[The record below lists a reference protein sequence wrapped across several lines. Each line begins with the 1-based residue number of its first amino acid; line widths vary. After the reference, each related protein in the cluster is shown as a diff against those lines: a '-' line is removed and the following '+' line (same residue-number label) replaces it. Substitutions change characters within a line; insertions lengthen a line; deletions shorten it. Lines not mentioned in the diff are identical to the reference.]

1 MKNSWGKNNYDT
13 EVVKAKYSNTICTIQ
28 YLYNNKSTD
37 CTDGYS
43 KIYTGTVPVASF
55 NSVYTCTRTC
65 RESGCTVPTGTQY
78 VRTD

>member
-13 EVVKAKYSNTICTIQ
+13 EVVKAQYSNTICTIQ

-43 KIYTGTVPVASF
+43 KIYTGTVPVEL
-55 NSVYTCTRTC
+55 R
-65 RESGCTVPTGTQY
+65 
-78 VRTD
+78 